1 MIILYREPQGFVGLS
16 YDDSHMIWVM
26 HVELYQWSVSEY
38 KRYLKIFSIIKKHVK
53 ELTPVV
59 YSFCDTD
66 KEMKFNELFGFEDL
80 YMYAQEED
88 GNISKVGRLVL

>member
-1 MIILYREPQGFVGLS
+1 MILYKEPQGFVGLS
-16 YDDSHMIWVM
+16 YDNSHNIWVM
-26 HVELYQWSVSEY
+26 HVELHQWSVSEY
-38 KRYLKIFSIIKKHVK
+38 KRYLKIFNIIKKHVK

-80 YMYAQEED
+80 HLNAQED
-88 GNISKVGRLVL
+88 NGNISKVGRLLL

>member
-1 MIILYREPQGFVGLS
+1 MILYKEPQGFVGLS
-16 YDDSHMIWVM
+16 YDNSHNIWVM
-26 HVELYQWSVSEY
+26 HVELHQWSVSEY
-38 KRYLKIFSIIKKHVK
+38 KRYLKIFNIIKKHVK

-80 YMYAQEED
+80 NLNAEED
-88 GNISKVGRLVL
+88 NGNISKVGRLIL